1 MKNASKLNLNRK
13 GVALITVLI
22 FMTIATIAA
31 TALYRLLASENLSSA
46 ARLRQNEAYQA
57 SQAGLNMAR
66 AWLSY
71 NGNETAALI
80 TQFAKD
86 AQHRPISLNDRM
98 SASGLPNQQEF
109 SVLLAGVDTI
119 ASGGLKVKLIS
130 TGKGHANSRYSQ
142 VAILN
147 VEGLY
152 RVDIPSASGDVDYSY
167 AYFGGSMFFHGD
179 HKLTSALIN
188 GNWTNN
194 PLKVEKDFVITGDI
208 NLSGDKVEIGGTGCV
223 GGNVLADNG
232 LQARSIYVVGDASG
246 KLRDITGDAYF
257 NGNVDARNADLKVG
271 GNFFARGNLRLNQ
284 NAHSAVFQQ
293 NFCMSDNGRV
303 IFESE
308 SNGHEFRV
316 QNNVWM
322 PGSGSMT
329 GAMTEGMA
337 LGKKFGEKPES
348 QVYITEMYMDQIHDG
363 NVYLHQ
369 EGDFLSEI
377 WGTITGEY
385 NWRYFVSKS
394 ENRIST
400 VTGKAPFDCADSL
413 PDFCNKKW
421 HPTSDG
427 CDESSFKIDDLL
439 ATAYDAFE
447 KKANKVACAASIHG
461 FGDGSST
468 VDALNQCYRDAV
480 KDSDPNLYNGF
491 LVVKF
496 IGDGNANP
504 TGTLN
509 GKFIIIYEQD
519 GGAQLRLPPSSETTM
534 LYLKEGVSGKIMQSA
549 NDPGATYNYFIYTKK
564 DIGSVEASPAPWRG
578 SFYAEAA
585 SCAKLNNFHAGGD
598 LIYDPKILNALIKAK
613 AICKAGTSCGDD
625 GDGTV
630 DSDGNVVSGSSSK
643 DKQWIALAP
652 TLKISLLSQYA
663 NDEYVSVENHE
674 MDKGVL
680 VMPRVLYLNVGDALI
695 NGSERA
701 YNVVYLGGLEPSGS
715 GTASCNYGSKFGEG
729 TYVSET
735 SPFESD
741 GLYTCQYSENN
752 YTSDF
757 WVWVMDVSSSAKVSF
772 EELNYNLA
780 KACESTGE
788 KTKNIGIQLLTDHAI
803 PSGILY
809 VLVYERANGAT
820 VTPLSSPSGLFTLTD
835 EGASSGG
842 TLYKLDLKEGLTSM
856 NDPLFNVSI
865 LGGCAT
871 ASGFVQFQLIDQN
884 SMDNLGL
891 GSPSN
896 ELILLGDGAGPV
908 AHRPIADDE
917 SVTDSIKNIPEC
929 TEYKDGD
936 VVWTPSLDGCVVP
949 SGVDPDP
956 FYGPWLC
963 PMGSIVGLT
972 VSSNVD
978 ERICK
983 PYFGATAVVESPDD
997 TAFAYASLKKTA
1009 YTLSIE
1015 IEGLMGTAN
1024 VYGSQGDVS
1033 LAGKSKD
1040 ELESDAEIEL
1050 LNENDEILGTCKTGG
1065 VLYKDGK
1072 NIGPCDITVFYG
1084 QHYYV
1089 RAKGKY
1095 FDHWSYYCNSKSPTF
1110 ACGTATGASSK
1121 SRLIAVTI
1129 SEDVTLK
1136 ANYTKTGYCF
1146 NEDFKHLHPYCDKEV
1161 TPKVIGGLS
1170 FARLPLNSSGY
1181 TDFYRTDVRN
1191 NAEKKA
1197 ITKSQYEDYGHG
1209 DGEYCIDQCVT
1220 NWKYRY
1226 SELAYH
1232 AGKELEGIGTKYDY
1246 YFDFYC
1252 SVEGKTAEGT
1262 VREKESEAADVWS
1275 YYDPGISCEDQVD
1288 RAFDDWKMPWTY
1300 NATFNL
1306 TKEKAKQ
1313 NCHDTYRCVSS
1324 SNDKN
1329 GANTLDCRGKHPPS
1343 LDKPRVYGGYYPQND
1358 PYSPWLK
1365 VLSVNISQ
1373 MTKYG
1378 ARRSPDKQSIK
1389 LDIDDPSETA
1399 KSVNSSYW
1407 NIKPYIDRED
1417 GFASQHGTKT
1427 SFIILRKEKA
1437 GYNGTYTKTFTW
1449 NGTGESNDGGS
1460 ISAIIFRSNA
1470 DATSFFLL
1478 GINPSAST
1486 TDATQRHFILCHG
1499 TERQMFN
1506 ETAVISGSQLQN
1518 DAREM
1523 QYPLNTG
1530 HCVAEEVFA
1539 NLPWDYIKQR
1549 TLQLKVELDGPN
1561 AKITFS
1567 YTNQT
1572 TANVGTGSELFDGTN
1587 STIYISKTFN
1597 LEDPELFGYPID
1609 DDHWSERL
1617 PKVDAAGNSTHIY
1630 QDPITEM
1637 KHNSEDYGYVGFV
1650 VHNQNEK
1657 IYNLNWRSGGSCGG
1671 DYREEPGTYCGFES
1685 AEVTA
1690 NTHTVPIRYVYDY
1703 CPDQG
1708 ECRCTYKY
1716 SLNGGS
1722 WIDEKDFIL
1731 PPEGRKYPYGS
1742 LRVLAECYDEN
1753 NPSGEK
1759 YKDSTA
1765 CNGFTTVVEGGENVC
1780 YDNYTI
1786 FNYYNTATVL
1796 NQFTLYNSEIAGI
1809 NNFYR
1814 TRIGQN
1820 AGTVGD
1826 ALREKL
1832 CVDTED
1838 MVRDG
1843 GINEGA
1849 ASVVGESHYN
1859 AVDFC
1864 SRTKSKGTSG
1874 PIHDVNGN
1882 ITVNGVT
1889 VKVHP
1894 KENNLEKNSSSD
1906 KPNQNQFDTGNLMM
1920 VGHGTNAD
1928 PYEGITTNFLQ
1939 LIDTIDNTNT
1949 KRYLNLKGSDITFR
1963 LYQNNLVDDIR
1974 IYVVDDN
1981 GTVSRKVSLDE
1992 AGLTENESSNL
2003 NNLGSIAQTLNRQG
2017 DFCNIYD
2024 HRISADDYN
2033 NLSAEERDKYYQELC
2048 QLNLV
2053 WVRDLKRFA
2062 RSASEQEGHTWSGMF
2077 PFRSFRI
2084 PISKM
2089 IAGTSTDPTRIS
2101 KIYFEVEN
2109 DRGGGIHI
2117 SQLKTDCPTSLDVLN
2132 CKTSWN
2138 GTENNANKT
2147 VREGQNIL
2155 FSANV
2160 PGATY
2165 CQLRIHQNSSNV
2177 TYSDIKGWPENEW
2190 FPCNNPEQY
2199 FKTDSLGLSCE
2210 NRATDCEARFTIVA
2224 KNSSDELDSCMDNS
2238 KNGLYVKVQNTKYT
2252 CYGYNTNYSTGVAK
2266 TPEYKSGVTS
2276 TLYTADPIEYDGS
2289 GNVSMG
2295 LDFNGGSFPRP
2306 TTIKLIGPDGHMI
2319 EEIVA
2324 TNSGTDPEK
2333 YARCAQWKDGTT
2345 TYNSSTKKYSYVKND
2360 CAFFQ
2365 FNPAKYGTGDYK
2377 LVMGNGNVE
2386 ACKINVTVPA
2396 RKLSSCVV
2404 PQSVVNKGASVV
2416 ISADGEYLDGT
2427 TGSLKVGS
2435 NTHTCTYTPDGE
2447 GSAHGTVTCGFEAP
2461 STSGTFDLSINY
2473 AGLSLDCG
2481 SIAVTEKPSPSDCKV
2496 SSDGRFNAKVNNPRG
2511 ITYNYR
2517 LVRCDDLL
2525 GNGCTFETDGANKV
2539 EGSSMSESILLKAG
2553 TPTGGQRYTYFFQVS
2568 STGDFEHD
2576 VEACVANYNY
2586 EGVNVDCELSRITA
2600 GIGQSVD
2607 FIAKNA
2613 VGLADDVNMSVME
2626 GTTKVADVLVKADGT
2641 GNISSPGIIA
2651 SKKGEHT
2658 YRLVDSEGKD
2668 VCTNDP
2674 TLNVVGVSA
2683 NTCNFQLADWPN
2695 TTVDKVMSKIKVP
2708 WQPDKRVK
2716 VKFAAADFQNL
2727 SGSINAKLL
2736 CNKGGHKL
2744 EREGLNMTL
2753 SDNNS
2758 VVLSDGFDV
2767 PEITDDMTC
2776 ILSYDGDEVCRA
2788 TISIAKP
2795 MGDAECKVGNDN
2807 NGGIGRDAPAD
2818 NIGIQNEMKTPNT
2831 HFYFYYKK
2839 DKGEISSF
2847 KVKSPP
2853 SGNNTYDV
2861 QEDDNSRYDLGCP
2874 DHEVNGYECVTVYP
2888 GMNCQETNNYWEA
2901 NFTAPCRWNG
2911 WYTCNYKCQGFVPS
2925 KDYKYTLCT
2934 SLPGY
2939 YSGESGEPVSCCT
2952 KTLEIGNW

>member
-1 MKNASKLNLNRK
+1 MKNSSGLNLGRR

-31 TALYRLLASENLSSA
+31 TALYRLLSSENLSSA

-147 VEGLY
+147 VDGLY
-152 RVDIPSASGDVDYSY
+152 RVDIPSASGDVDYDY

-271 GNFFARGNLRLNQ
+271 GNFFAKGNLRLNQ
-284 NAHSAVFQQ
+284 SAHSAVFQQ

-322 PGSGSMT
+322 PGSGSMN
-329 GAMTEGMA
+329 GAMTEGFA
-337 LGKKFGEKPES
+337 IFKKFGAKSES
-348 QVYITEMYMDQIHDG
+348 QVYISEMYMDKIQDG

-377 WGTITGEY
+377 WGAVTGEY

-394 ENRIST
+394 ENRISS
-400 VTGKAPFDCADSL
+400 VTGTAPFDCADSL
-413 PDFCNKKW
+413 PNFCNKKW
-421 HPTSDG
+421 HTSSEG

-447 KKANKVACAASIHG
+447 KKANKVACAASLTG
-461 FGDGSST
+461 FGSGNTT
-468 VDALNQCYRDAV
+468 VDALNQCYRDAI

-496 IGDGNANP
+496 TANQNDNP

-519 GGAQLRLPPSSETTM
+519 GGAQLRLPPSLETTM

-549 NDPGATYNYFIYTKK
+549 NDASATYNYFIYTKK

-598 LIYDPKILNALIKAK
+598 LIYDPKILSALIKAK

-695 NGSERA
+695 NGSEKA

-715 GTASCNYGSKFGEG
+715 GTASCYYGSKFGEG
-729 TYVSET
+729 THVSET

-741 GLYTCQYSENN
+741 GLYTCQYSENG

-772 EELNYNLA
+772 DALNYNLA

-788 KTKNIGIQLLTDHAI
+788 KTRNVGIQLLTDHAI

-809 VLVYERANGAT
+809 ILVYEKANGAS
-820 VTPLSSPSGLFTLTD
+820 VTPLSSPSGLFTLTN

-842 TLYKLDLKEGLTSM
+842 TLYKLDLKEGLTAMS
-856 NDPLFNVSI
+856 DPLFEVSI
-865 LGGCAT
+865 MGGCAT

-908 AHRPIADDE
+908 AHRPINDDE
-917 SVTDSIKNIPEC
+917 TVSDSIKNIPEC
-929 TEYKDGD
+929 TEYKAED

-949 SGVDPDP
+949 SGIEPDP

-963 PMGSIVGLT
+963 PMSSIVGLT

-997 TAFAYASLKKTA
+997 TAFAYASLKKTP
-1009 YTLSIE
+1009 YTLSID
-1015 IEGLMGTAN
+1015 IQGLMGTAN
-1024 VYGSQGDVS
+1024 VYESQGEVS
-1033 LAGKSKD
+1033 LSGKDAS
-1040 ELESDAEIEL
+1040 ELEADAEVEL
-1050 LNENDEILGTCKTGG
+1050 LDENDRVLGTCKTGG

-1072 NIGPCDITVFYG
+1072 YIGSCDITVYYG

-1095 FDHWSYYCNSKSPTF
+1095 FDHWSYDCASKSSTNT
-1110 ACGTATGASSK
+1110 CGTATGASTK
-1121 SRLIAVTI
+1121 SRIIAVVI
-1129 SEDVTLK
+1129 SENVTLR
-1136 ANYTKTGYCF
+1136 ANYTKTGKCF
-1146 NEDFKHLHPYCDKEV
+1146 NEDFKHLHPYCDEEV
-1161 TPKVIGGLS
+1161 TPKKIGGMSWFRYRETADLDKFYGENTPQS
-1170 FARLPLNSSGY
+1170 ERDQRLAQMGDFAH
-1181 TDFYRTDVRN
+1181 T
-1191 NAEKKA
+1191 E
-1197 ITKSQYEDYGHG
+1197 QEH
-1209 DGEYCIDQCVT
+1209 CIDQCVT
-1220 NWKYRY
+1220 NWRYRY
-1226 SELAYH
+1226 SEIADPN
-1232 AGKELEGIGTKYDY
+1232 GTEGVGTQYKYYYDY
-1246 YFDFYC
+1246 YC
-1252 SVEGKTAEGT
+1252 SVEGDVDSTLSIAD
-1262 VREKESEAADVWS
+1262 REEKYWS
-1275 YYDPGISCEDQVD
+1275 YYDPGIPCEEMID
-1288 RAFDDWKMPWTY
+1288 RAFDDWKLPWTKGKNRNDY
-1300 NATFNL
+1300 KKKCNNSDKSFS
-1306 TKEKAKQ
+1306 
-1313 NCHDTYRCVSS
+1313 YRWTEGKI
-1324 SNDKN
+1324 NDN
-1329 GANTLDCRGKHPPS
+1329 DHPPS
-1343 LDKPRVYGGYYPQND
+1343 LSAPRVYGGYYPQND
-1358 PYSPWLK
+1358 NASPWLK
-1365 VLSVNISQ
+1365 VINVYESRQSKLGVRRKAPSQ
-1373 MTKYG
+1373 K
-1378 ARRSPDKQSIK
+1378 IK
-1389 LDIDDPSETA
+1389 LDDGTPRD
-1399 KSVNSSYW
+1399 VNEVLW
-1407 NIKPYIDRED
+1407 NIKPYIDNEK
-1417 GFASQHGTKT
+1417 GFISGHGSGIDVTAFVT
-1427 SFIILRKEKA
+1427 LRKEKV

-1449 NGTGESNDGGS
+1449 NGAGEANLTGNF
-1460 ISAIIFRSNA
+1460 SALVFRSNA
-1470 DATSFFLL
+1470 DATSYFIV
-1478 GINPSAST
+1478 GVNPGGSGTSA
-1486 TDATQRHFILCHG
+1486 TDRHFILCHA
-1499 TERQMFN
+1499 TERNTYYSASNQTATNAINN
-1506 ETAVISGSQLQN
+1506 EIFG
-1518 DAREM
+1518 
-1523 QYPLNTG
+1523 PLNTD
-1530 HCVAEEVFA
+1530 HCVTEDVFA
-1539 NLPWDYIKQR
+1539 NIPWNSIKDR
-1549 TLQLKVELDGPN
+1549 TMQLKVELDGPK
-1561 AKITFS
+1561 ADIIFS
-1567 YTNQT
+1567 YSKETISEVDPNPGLFEGS
-1572 TANVGTGSELFDGTN
+1572 GT
-1587 STIYISKTFN
+1587 TIYVKKTFN
-1597 LEDPELFGYPID
+1597 LEDPSLFGYPIPD
-1609 DDHWSERL
+1609 DMWSDRIPL
-1617 PKVDAAGNSTHIY
+1617 VDAEGRSTHIY
-1630 QDPITEM
+1630 KDPITHM
-1637 KHNSEDYGYVGFV
+1637 KNNPEEYGYVGFV
-1650 VHNQNEK
+1650 VHSAEEK

-1671 DYREEPGTYCGFES
+1671 TYRGAPGVYCGFES
-1685 AEVTA
+1685 AEVKA
-1690 NTHTVPIRYVYDY
+1690 GSHTVPVRYVYDY

-1708 ECRCTYKY
+1708 ECVCTYQY
-1716 SLNGGS
+1716 SLNGGT
-1722 WIDEKDFIL
+1722 WIDEMEFDI
-1731 PPEGRKYPYGS
+1731 PNGARKYPYGS
-1742 LRVLAECYDEN
+1742 LRIRASCSDVSGSVE
-1753 NPSGEK
+1753 PSVYEA
-1759 YKDSTA
+1759 S
-1765 CNGFTTVVEGGENVC
+1765 CNGFTTYDEGGENVC
-1780 YDNYTI
+1780 YDKYNI
-1786 FNYYNTATVL
+1786 FKTYNNANDASL
-1796 NQFTLYNSEIAGI
+1796 FEFHRSRIAGL
-1809 NNFYR
+1809 NNHYM
-1814 TRIGQN
+1814 TKIGVR
-1820 AGTVGD
+1820 AGAAGEE
-1826 ALREKL
+1826 LRKKY

-1838 MVRDG
+1838 NVNSG
-1843 GINEGA
+1843 PTV
-1849 ASVVGESHYN
+1849 VVGESHYSATN
-1859 AVDFC
+1859 FC
-1864 SRTKSKGTSG
+1864 SRQKSNGASSFA
-1874 PIHDVNGN
+1874 HDVNGEV
-1882 ITVNGVT
+1882 TVDGVKYRVHPQENGVWR
-1889 VKVHP
+1889 
-1894 KENNLEKNSSSD
+1894 NASLE
-1906 KPNQNQFDTGNLMM
+1906 TGNLMLIA
-1920 VGHGTNAD
+1920 HNPNAD
-1928 PYEGITTNFLQ
+1928 PYEGVFTNYLQ
-1939 LIDTIDNTNT
+1939 LIDTIDNSNT
-1949 KRYLNLKGSDITFR
+1949 KDYLNLKGSDITFR
-1963 LYQNNLVDDIR
+1963 LHQNNVVDDIR
-1974 IYVVDDN
+1974 IYLEDAN
-1981 GTVSRKVSLDE
+1981 GVKSRILSLDE
-1992 AGLTENESSNL
+1992 PGLAEDESDNL
-2003 NNLGSIAQTLNRQG
+2003 NNLGSIMATRNLSG
-2017 DFCNIYD
+2017 DYCNIYD
-2024 HRISADDYN
+2024 HRISSDEYHS
-2033 NLSAEERDKYYQELC
+2033 LSVDAQANYHQELC
-2048 QLNLV
+2048 QVNLV

-2062 RSASEQEGHTWSGMF
+2062 RNASEEPGHTWSGMY
-2077 PFRSFRI
+2077 PYRKFRI
-2084 PISKM
+2084 SLAKL
-2089 IAGTSTDPTRIS
+2089 ASGTSFDPTRVS
-2101 KIYFEVEN
+2101 RIYFEVEN

-2117 SQLKTDCPTSLDVLN
+2117 SQLTVDCPTSLDVLN
-2132 CKTSWN
+2132 CKSSWN
-2138 GTENNANKT
+2138 GAENQSDKT
-2147 VREGQNIL
+2147 INEGQNVL
-2155 FSANV
+2155 FSASV

-2165 CQLRIHQNSSNV
+2165 CQLRIHQDGANT
-2177 TYSDIKGWPENEW
+2177 TYSDIKGWPKDEW
-2190 FPCNNPEQY
+2190 FACNNAEQF
-2199 FKTDSLGLSCE
+2199 FKTDSLALQCD
-2210 NRATDCEARFTIVA
+2210 NPTADCVARFTVVG
-2224 KNSSDELDSCMDNS
+2224 KNSSDELDSCVNS
-2238 KNGLYVKVQNTKYT
+2238 GTNQSGGTGLKVAVKNTSYF
-2252 CYGYNTNYSTGVAK
+2252 CYGYNTDYATGVAK
-2266 TPEYKSGVTS
+2266 VPDYKSEKVTS
-2276 TLYTADPIEYDGS
+2276 LYDAGKIEYDGS
-2289 GNVSMG
+2289 GSISMG
-2295 LDFNGGSFPRP
+2295 IDFNNASSSLKSI
-2306 TTIKLIGPDGHMI
+2306 IKLIGPDGQ
-2319 EEIVA
+2319 EIGSPIQA
-2324 TNSGTDPEK
+2324 TDAGGDADK
-2333 YARCAQWKDGTT
+2333 FARCAQWRDGTT
-2345 TYNSSTKKYSYVKND
+2345 SYNSSTKKYSNVKSW

-2365 FNPAKYGTGDYK
+2365 FNPTKYGTGDYK

-2396 RKLSSCVV
+2396 RKLSTCVV
-2404 PQSVVNKGASVV
+2404 SQNVVNKGASVV
-2416 ISADGEYLDGT
+2416 VSADGEYLDGT
-2427 TGSLKVGS
+2427 TGTLKVGS
-2435 NTHTCTYTPDGE
+2435 DTHSCTYTPDGE
-2447 GSAHGTVTCGFEAP
+2447 GAAHGTVTCGFEAP
-2461 STSGTFDLSINY
+2461 STSGSFDMAINY

-2481 SIAVTEKPSPSDCKV
+2481 SLAVTEKPSPSECKV
-2496 SSDGRFNAKVNNPRG
+2496 SGDGRFNAKINNPRG

-2539 EGSSMSESILLKAG
+2539 EGTSMSESILLKAG
-2553 TPTGGQRYTYFFQVS
+2553 TPIGGQRYIYFFQVS
-2568 STGDFEHD
+2568 TSGDFEHD
-2576 VEACVANYNY
+2576 VEACTANYNY
-2586 EGVNVDCELSRITA
+2586 EGVNVDCDLDRITA
-2600 GIGQSVD
+2600 GVGQTFN

-2613 VGLADDVNMSVME
+2613 NGLASDTYMSVRDE
-2626 GTTKVADVLVKADGT
+2626 SGSEVGTVLVKADGT
-2641 GNISSPGIIA
+2641 GNMASPAITA
-2651 SKKGEHT
+2651 SKKGEYT
-2658 YRLVDSEGKD
+2658 YKLVDTEGKD
-2668 VCTNDP
+2668 VCTNNP

-2695 TTVDKVMSKIKVP
+2695 TTVDKVMSKIKVA
-2708 WQPDKRVK
+2708 WQPDKRTK
-2716 VKFAAADFQNL
+2716 VKFAASDFQNL

-2736 CNKGGHKL
+2736 CSKGGDKL
-2744 EREGLNMTL
+2744 ERKGLNMTL
-2753 SDNNS
+2753 SDNSS

-2807 NGGIGRDAPAD
+2807 NGGIGRPAPAD
-2818 NIGIQNEMKTPNT
+2818 NIGIQNAMKTPNT

-2847 KVKSPP
+2847 KVMSPP

-2888 GMNCQETNNYWEA
+2888 GMNCQETNNYLEA

-2939 YSGESGEPVSCCT
+2939 YSGESGQPVSCCT

>member
-1 MKNASKLNLNRK
+1 MKSLSKKYFGKN

-31 TALYRLLASENLSSA
+31 TAIYKFLASENLSSA

-57 SQAGLNMAR
+57 SQAGLNLAR

-71 NGNETAALI
+71 NGNETAALVS
-80 TQFAKD
+80 QFAKD
-86 AQHRPISLNDRM
+86 AQHRPISLNERM
-98 SASGLPNQQEF
+98 SATGLPDRQDF
-109 SVLLAGVDTI
+109 SILLAGVDTT

-130 TGKGHANSRYSQ
+130 TGKGSVGSRYSQ

-152 RVDIPSASGDVDYSY
+152 RVDIPSASGDVDYNV
-167 AYFGGSMFFHGD
+167 AYFGGSISYAGAHAATAMMV
-179 HKLTSALIN
+179 N
-188 GNWTNN
+188 GNWSGN
-194 PLKVEKDFVITGDI
+194 PLEVAKDFVITGSVD
-208 NLSGDKVEIGGTGCV
+208 LSGDKVDIGGTGCV
-223 GGNVLADNG
+223 GGDMLAGNG
-232 LQARSIYVVGDASG
+232 LKAGSIYVVGEASG
-246 KLRDITGDAYF
+246 KLRTIEGDAYF
-257 NGNVDARNADLKVG
+257 NGDVDARNADLDVA
-271 GNFFARGNLRLNQ
+271 GNFYTNGKLRLNQ
-284 NAHSAVFQQ
+284 SAHSAVFQQ

-322 PGSGSMT
+322 PGSGSMN
-329 GAMTEGMA
+329 GAMSEGFA
-337 LGKKFGEKPES
+337 IGKKFGAKPES
-348 QVYITEMYMDQIHDG
+348 QVFINEMYMDNIHDG
-363 NVYLHQ
+363 YVYLHQ
-369 EGDFLSEI
+369 EGNFLSEV

-394 ENRIST
+394 ENRISSVSGT
-400 VTGKAPFDCADSL
+400 APFDCADSL

-421 HPTSDG
+421 HSGKG
-427 CDESSFKIDDLL
+427 CDGTSYKIDDLL
-439 ATAYDAFE
+439 TTAYNSFE
-447 KKANKVACAASIHG
+447 EKANQVSCAASIHQ
-461 FGDGSST
+461 FTDGSST
-468 VDALNQCYRDAV
+468 VDALNKCYEDAV
-480 KDSDPNLYNGF
+480 KDGDPNLYNGF

-496 IGDGNANP
+496 TANSDAYP
-504 TGTLN
+504 TGTLA
-509 GKFIIIYEQD
+509 GKFIIIYEND
-519 GGAQLRLPPSSETTM
+519 GSGGGNFLRLPPSTGTTM
-534 LYLKEGVSGKIMQSA
+534 LYLKEGVSGNIDQSVVDA
-549 NDPGATYNYFIYTKK
+549 NAIYNYFIYTKA
-564 DIGSVEASPAPWRG
+564 DIGQMLTGAAPWRG
-578 SFYAEAA
+578 SVYAEAA
-585 SCAKLNNFHAGGD
+585 TCAKLGKVQGGIS
-598 LIYDPKILNALIKAK
+598 LEYDPKVVNALINAK

-630 DSDGNVVSGSSSK
+630 DSEGNVVSGSSTK
-643 DKQWIALAP
+643 DKRWIALAP

-663 NDEYVSVENHE
+663 NEEYVSVENNE

-680 VMPRVLYLNVGDALI
+680 VMPRVIYLNVGDKLVD
-695 NGSERA
+695 GSDKV

-715 GTASCNYGSKFGEG
+715 GSASCNYGSKFGEG
-729 TYVSET
+729 NYVSET
-735 SPFESD
+735 SPFESE
-741 GLYTCQYSENN
+741 GLYTCQYSENG
-752 YTSDF
+752 YISDF
-757 WVWVMDVSSSAKVSF
+757 WAWVMDASSSAKAAF
-772 EELNYNLA
+772 DTLNYNLA
-780 KACESTGE
+780 KVCETTGT
-788 KTKNIGIQLLTDHAI
+788 KTKNVGIKLLTDHAI

-809 VLVYERANGAT
+809 VLVYSKANGAI
-820 VTPLSSPSGLFTLTD
+820 VTPLSSPNGLFTLTD

-842 TLYKLDLKEGLTSM
+842 ELYKLELKEGQTAM
-856 NDPLFNVSI
+856 NDPLFRVDI
-865 LGGCAT
+865 LGGCAS

-884 SMDNLGL
+884 SVDNLGL

-908 AHRPIADDE
+908 AHRSINDDE
-917 SVTDSIKNIPEC
+917 NVTDSIKNIPEC
-929 TEYKDGD
+929 TAYNKDD
-936 VVWTPSLDGCVVP
+936 VVWTPSLDGCFVP
-949 SGVDPDP
+949 TGVEPDP

-963 PMGSIVGLT
+963 PMSSIVGLT

-978 ERICK
+978 EKICK
-983 PYFGATAVVESPDD
+983 PYFGTLATVESPDD
-997 TAFAYASLKKTA
+997 TAFAYASLKKTP

-1015 IEGLMGTAN
+1015 IEGLMGSAN
-1024 VYGSQGDVS
+1024 VYGSSGNVS
-1033 LAGKSKD
+1033 LSGMGKD
-1040 ELESDAEIEL
+1040 ELEADASVEL
-1050 LNENDEILGTCKTGG
+1050 LNENDEVLGTCKTGG

-1095 FDHWSYYCNSKSPTF
+1095 FDHWSYYCDSKSPSF
-1110 ACGTATGASSK
+1110 PCGTATGASSK

-1129 SEDVTLK
+1129 SEDVTVK

-1146 NEDFKHLHPYCDKEV
+1146 NEDFKHLHPYCDYEV
-1161 TPKVIGGLS
+1161 TPKAIGGLS

-1181 TDFYRTDVRN
+1181 SDFYRADVRTIP
-1191 NAEKKA
+1191 EKRENTKA
-1197 ITKSQYEDYGHG
+1197 QYEDYGHG

-1226 SELAYH
+1226 SELAYL

-1300 NATFNL
+1300 NVSFNL
-1306 TKEKAKQ
+1306 TKEGAKK
-1313 NCHDTYRCVSS
+1313 NCHDTYRCVSGANNNS
-1324 SNDKN
+1324 S
-1329 GANTLDCRGKHPPS
+1329 ANTLDCRGKHPPS
-1343 LDKPRVYGGYYPQND
+1343 LDKPRVYGGYYPQTD
-1358 PYSPWLK
+1358 KYSPWMK

-1378 ARRSPDKQSIK
+1378 ARRSPDKHNIK
-1389 LDIDDPSETA
+1389 QDIDDENETA
-1399 KSVNSSYW
+1399 KQVNQSFW

-1486 TDATQRHFILCHG
+1486 ADATQRHFILCHG

-1506 ETAVISGSQLQN
+1506 ESAVISGTQNQN

-1597 LEDPELFGYPID
+1597 LEDPALFGYPID
-1609 DDHWSERL
+1609 DSHWSERL

-1630 QDPITEM
+1630 QNPIEHM
-1637 KHNSEDYGYVGFV
+1637 RDNNEDYGYVGFV

-1753 NPSGEK
+1753 NPTGK
-1759 YKDSTA
+1759 TYKDSTA

-1814 TRIGQN
+1814 TKIGQN
-1820 AGTVGD
+1820 AGAVGD

-1832 CVDTED
+1832 CVDTDD
-1838 MVRDG
+1838 MVREG

-1849 ASVVGESHYN
+1849 ASVVGESHYS
-1859 AVDFC
+1859 ATEFC

-1882 ITVNGVT
+1882 ITVDGVT

-1894 KENNLEKNSSSD
+1894 KENNLEKNSSSE
-1906 KPNQNQFDTGNLMM
+1906 KPNQNQFDYGNLMM
-1920 VGHGTNAD
+1920 VGHGPNAD
-1928 PYEGITTNFLQ
+1928 PYEGVTTNYLQ

-1974 IYVVDDN
+1974 IYVEDDN
-1981 GTVSRKVSLDE
+1981 GVQSRKLSLDE
-1992 AGLTENESSNL
+1992 VGLAENESNNQ
-2003 NNLGSIAQTLNRQG
+2003 NNLGSIAKTLNPQG
-2017 DFCNIYD
+2017 DYCNIYD
-2024 HRISADDYN
+2024 QRITADEYN
-2033 NLSAEERDKYYQELC
+2033 NLGTEAREKYYQELC

-2053 WVRDLKRFA
+2053 WVRDLKRLA
-2062 RSASEQEGHTWSGMF
+2062 RGASEQEGHTWSGMF
-2077 PFRSFRI
+2077 PFRQFRV
-2084 PISKM
+2084 PISKL
-2089 IAGTSTDPTRIS
+2089 IAGTPTDPTRIS

-2117 SQLKTDCPTSLDVLN
+2117 SQLKTDCPTSLEVLN
-2132 CKTSWN
+2132 CKSSWN
-2138 GTENNANKT
+2138 GVENNANKT

-2165 CQLRIHQNSSNV
+2165 CQLRLHQNGSNI
-2177 TYSDIKGWPENEW
+2177 TYSDIKGWPEDEW
-2190 FPCNNPEQY
+2190 FPCNNAEQY
-2199 FKTDSLGLSCE
+2199 FKTDSIGLTCE
-2210 NRATDCEARFTIVA
+2210 NTATDCEARFTVVA

-2252 CYGYNTNYSTGVAK
+2252 CYGYNTNYTTGVAK
-2266 TPEYKSGVTS
+2266 TPDYKSEVVNS
-2276 TLYTADPIEYDGS
+2276 LFTAEPIEYDGS
-2289 GNVSMG
+2289 GSVSMG

-2306 TTIKLIGPDGHMI
+2306 TTIKLISPDGQMI

-2324 TNSGTDPEK
+2324 TNSGTNPEK

-2345 TYNSSTKKYSYVKND
+2345 THVDGTTSYPNLKND

-2365 FNPAKYGTGDYK
+2365 FNPAKYGTGDYT
-2377 LVMGNGNVE
+2377 LAMGNGNVE
-2386 ACKINVTVPA
+2386 ACKINITVPA
-2396 RKLSSCVV
+2396 RKLSPTCESY
-2404 PQSVVNKGASVV
+2404 PSFVNKGGRVV
-2416 ISADGEYLDGT
+2416 VMARGEYLDGT
-2427 TGSLKVGS
+2427 RGTLKVGS
-2435 NTHTCTYTPDGE
+2435 ETVPCEYDPDGE
-2447 GSAHGTVTCGFEAP
+2447 GATAGNVFCRFNAP
-2461 STSGTFDLSINY
+2461 TTSGNY
-2473 AGLSLDCG
+2473 EMELNFAGLQSTCNLTVMDKPTP
-2481 SIAVTEKPSPSDCKV
+2481 TECKV
-2496 SSDGRFNAKVNNPRG
+2496 SSDGRFNAKVSNPQS
-2511 ITYNYR
+2511 ISYQYR
-2517 LVRCDDLL
+2517 LVRCADPL
-2525 GNGCTFETDGANKV
+2525 GMGCTV
-2539 EGSSMSESILLKAG
+2539 ESSGEKAEGTSMSESILLSVG
-2553 TPTGGQRYTYFFQVS
+2553 TPVSGQRYVYVFEVS
-2568 STGDFEHD
+2568 SNGDFAD
-2576 VEACVANYNY
+2576 NVEQCSANYNY
-2586 EGVNVDCELSRITA
+2586 EGVNVDCDLDRITA
-2600 GIGQSVD
+2600 GIGQTFN

-2613 VGLADDVNMSVME
+2613 VGLASDMYMSVKDDVGNEVGS
-2626 GTTKVADVLVKADGT
+2626 VLVKADGT
-2641 GNISSPGIIA
+2641 GNMASPGITA

-2658 YRLVDSEGKD
+2658 YKLVDSEGKD
-2668 VCTNDP
+2668 VCRNDA

-2708 WQPDKRVK
+2708 WQPDKRTK
-2716 VKFAAADFQNL
+2716 VKFAASDFQNL

-2736 CNKGGHKL
+2736 CSKGGHRL

-2753 SDNNS
+2753 SDNSS

-2807 NGGIGRDAPAD
+2807 NGGIGRPAPVD

-2839 DKGEISSF
+2839 DNGEISSF
-2847 KVKSPP
+2847 KVMSPP
-2853 SGNNTYDV
+2853 SRNSTYDV

-2888 GMNCQETNNYWEA
+2888 GMNCRLTNNYWEV
-2901 NFTAPCRWNG
+2901 NYSGPCGYG
-2911 WYTCNYKCQGFVPS
+2911 WTCSYKCEGFVPS
-2925 KDYKYTLCT
+2925 TGYKYTLCT
-2934 SLPGY
+2934 TLPGY